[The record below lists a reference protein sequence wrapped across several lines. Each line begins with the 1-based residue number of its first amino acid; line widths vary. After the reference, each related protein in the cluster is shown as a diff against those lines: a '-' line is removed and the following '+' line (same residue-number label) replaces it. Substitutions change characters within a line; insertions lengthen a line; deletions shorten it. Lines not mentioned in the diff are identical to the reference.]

1 VTVAFAMVGLVIRAI
16 ALVRKGWVMSFTLP
30 FAVKHRLNAAPL
42 STSGDS
48 PAGRTPG
55 ALKNARRSNDPP
67 MPTELSAAV

>member
-1 VTVAFAMVGLVIRAI
+1 VTVAFAIVGLVIRAI

-48 PAGRTPG
+48 PRRQ
-55 ALKNARRSNDPP
+55 NARRFKKRQ
-67 MPTELSAAV
+67 AF